1 MQTISASVQSAVQ
14 ITPSDTTVVSMDAL
28 WVGTGGDVSVDFG
41 DGEVIF
47 KNVPNGTFLEIAGCI
62 VRTTNTTAGSFVACK
77 WNRK

>member
-47 KNVPNGTFLEIAGCI
+47 KNVPNGTP
-62 VRTTNTTAGSFVACK
+62 
-77 WNRK
+77 